1 MKNPRAVFD
10 VAGRVALVF
19 AFLAAA
25 EKKPAVVIEAL
36 TPAKETH
43 RFREHVERALEA
55 ANAKLSDERRA

>member
-1 MKNPRAVFD
+1 MDDPNEFVRNAVLD
-10 VAGRVALVF
+10 

-36 TPAKETH
+36 TPARETH